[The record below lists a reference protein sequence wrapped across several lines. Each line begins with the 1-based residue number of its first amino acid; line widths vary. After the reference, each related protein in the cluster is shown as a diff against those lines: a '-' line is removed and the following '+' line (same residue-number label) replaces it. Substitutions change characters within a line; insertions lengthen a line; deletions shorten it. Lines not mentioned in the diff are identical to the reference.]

1 MAAFVYEALDESGRK
16 RSGALEGDSARQIRQ
31 QLRDKGWTPL
41 SVEASVEKE
50 RREAKAT
57 LFTRSI
63 SAADLALVTRQLATL
78 IRAGLPV
85 EEALRAVSRQSESPR
100 LSSMMLAVRAK
111 VVEGHNL
118 AWALEQFPGS
128 FPELYRATVA
138 AGEQSGHLDL
148 VLEQLA
154 DYTERRYDLLRTIR
168 GALIYPVILV
178 LFSILIVGVLLTVAV
193 PKIVTVF
200 ERNKQELPLPTQ
212 VLIAASDFMQAWWW
226 LVALVVAAAV
236 VAFTRAL
243 RGEPF
248 RRKVDAFLLRA
259 PVIRRLVRGADAA
272 RFASTLS
279 ILMASGVPL
288 VDALRISAQVTT
300 NLCIRDSVKQAS
312 IKVQEGGSLNR
323 ALEQGGHF
331 PPMMIQMIA
340 SGESSGEL
348 DTMLARAAQSQEK
361 DLQVMISAFLALFGP
376 LVLVLMAILVFGI
389 VIAMLLPIINM
400 NNMIG

>member
-1 MAAFVYEALDESGRK
+1 MAAFDYEALDDGGRK
-16 RSGALEGDSARQIRQ
+16 RSGVLEGDSARQIRQ

-50 RREAKAT
+50 KRAERGAWFA
-57 LFTRSI
+57 RSI
-63 SAADLALVTRQLATL
+63 SAADLALVTRQMATL

-100 LSSMMLAVRAK
+100 ISSMMLAVRAK
-111 VVEGHNL
+111 VVEGHTL

-138 AGEQSGHLDL
+138 AGEKSGHLDL

-168 GALIYPVILV
+168 GALVYPIILV
-178 LFSILIVGVLLTVAV
+178 LFAVIIVGVLMTVAV

-200 ERNKQELPLPTQ
+200 DRAHQELPTSTQ
-212 VLIAASDFMQAWWW
+212 VLIAISHFLQHWWW
-226 LVALVVAAAV
+226 LLALVIVGAV
-236 VAFTRAL
+236 ILFSRAL
-243 RGEPF
+243 RGEAF
-248 RRKVDAFLLRA
+248 RRKVDAFLLRT
-259 PVIRRLVRGADAA
+259 PLIRRLVRGADAA
-272 RFASTLS
+272 RFGSTLS

-288 VDALRISAQVTT
+288 VEALRISAQVTT
-300 NLCIRDSVKQAS
+300 NRCIRDAVQHAAV
-312 IKVQEGGSLNR
+312 KVQEGGSLAR
-323 ALEQGGHF
+323 ALEQGGYF

-340 SGESSGEL
+340 SGENSGEL
-348 DTMLARAAQSQEK
+348 DEMLSRAAQSQEK
-361 DLQVMISAFLALFGP
+361 DLQVMISTFLSLFGP
-376 LVLVLMAILVFGI
+376 LVLVLMAVFVFGI
-389 VIAMLLPIINM
+389 VISMLLPIINM

>member
-1 MAAFVYEALDESGRK
+1 MAAFVYEALDEGGKK
-16 RSGALEGDSARQIRQ
+16 RSGVLEGDSARQIRQ

-41 SVEASVEKE
+41 SVEASVDKE
-50 RREAKAT
+50 RRQASFT

-85 EEALRAVSRQSESPR
+85 EEALRAVARQSEQQR
-100 LSSMMLAVRAK
+100 ISSMMLAVRAK
-111 VVEGHNL
+111 VVEGHTL

-128 FPELYRATVA
+128 FPELYRSTVA
-138 AGEQSGHLDL
+138 AGEKSGHLDL

-178 LFSILIVGVLLTVAV
+178 VFSVLIVGVLLTVAV
-193 PKIVTVF
+193 PKIVAVF

-212 VLIAASDFMQAWWW
+212 VLIGTSHFMQQWWW
-226 LVALVVAAAV
+226 LILLVVVGGV
-236 VAFTRAL
+236 VLFLRAL
-243 RGEPF
+243 RREAF
-248 RRKVDAFLLRA
+248 RRRVDEFLLRA
-259 PVIRRLVRGADAA
+259 PIIRRLVRGADAA

-288 VDALRISAQVTT
+288 VEALRIAGQVTT
-300 NLCIRDSVKQAS
+300 NLCIRESVRQAS

-323 ALEQGGHF
+323 SLDQGGYF

-340 SGESSGEL
+340 SGENSGEL
-348 DTMLARAAQSQEK
+348 DTMLSRAAQAQEK
-361 DLQVMISAFLALFGP
+361 DLQVMIGAFLALFGP
-376 LVLVLMAILVFGI
+376 MVLVLMAILVFGI
-389 VIAMLLPIINM
+389 VISMLLPIINM

>member
-1 MAAFVYEALDESGRK
+1 MPAFDYQALDTGGRK
-16 RSGALEGDSARQIRQ
+16 TSGVLEGDSARQIRQ

-41 SVEASVEKE
+41 TVEASVEKE
-50 RREAKAT
+50 RRAASAT

-63 SAADLALVTRQLATL
+63 SAADLALLTRQLATL

-85 EEALRAVSRQSESPR
+85 EEALRAVSRQSENPR

-111 VVEGHNL
+111 VVEGHTL

-178 LFSILIVGVLLTVAV
+178 IFSILIVSVLLVVAV

-200 ERNKQELPLPTQ
+200 QHQKQELPLPTQ
-212 VLIAASDFMQAWWW
+212 VLIAASEFMQHWWW
-226 LVALVVAAAV
+226 LVAAIVIGAV
-236 VAFTRAL
+236 VLFLRAL
-243 RGEPF
+243 RTEAF

-259 PVIRRLVRGADAA
+259 PVVRRLVRGADAA

-300 NLCIRDSVKQAS
+300 NLCIRDAVKQAS
-312 IKVQEGGSLNR
+312 LKVQEGGSLNR
-323 ALEQGGHF
+323 ALEQGGYF
-331 PPMMIQMIA
+331 PPMMIQMVA
-340 SGESSGEL
+340 SGENSGEL

-361 DLQVMISAFLALFGP
+361 DLQVMISAFLAMFGP
-376 LVLVLMAILVFGI
+376 LVLVLMAVLVFAI

>member
-1 MAAFVYEALDESGRK
+1 MAAFVYEVLDETGRK
-16 RSGALEGDSARQIRQ
+16 RSGVLEGDSARQIRQ

-41 SVEASVEKE
+41 KVEASVAQEQ
-50 RREAKAT
+50 RRQASS
-57 LFTRSI
+57 LFSGSI
-63 SAADLALVTRQLATL
+63 SAADLSLVTRQLATL
-78 IRAGLPV
+78 IHAGLPV
-85 EEALRAVSRQSESPR
+85 EEALRAVSRQSEQQR

-111 VVEGHNL
+111 VVEGHTL

-154 DYTERRYDLLRTIR
+154 DYTERRYDLLRTVR
-168 GALIYPVILV
+168 GALIYPIVLV

-193 PKIVTVF
+193 PKIVSVF
-200 ERNKQELPLPTQ
+200 ERTKQALPLPTQ
-212 VLIAASDFMQAWWW
+212 VLIAVSDFMKHWWW
-226 LVALVVAAAV
+226 ALAIVVIGAV
-236 VAFTRAL
+236 VLFIRAM
-243 RGEPF
+243 REEAF
-248 RRKVDAFLLRA
+248 RRKVHAFLLRA

-288 VDALRISAQVTT
+288 VDALRIAGQVTT
-300 NLCIRDSVKQAS
+300 NLLIRDAVKQAS

-323 ALEQGGHF
+323 ALDTGGYF

-340 SGESSGEL
+340 SGENSGEL
-348 DTMLARAAQSQEK
+348 DTMLSRAALAQEK
-361 DLQVMISAFLALFGP
+361 DLQVTISAFLALFGP
-376 LVLVLMAILVFGI
+376 LVLVLMAVLVFGI
-389 VIAMLLPIINM
+389 VLAMLMPIINM